1 MEQTKPTK
9 RKNGRETAKN
19 LVLSF
24 QHMFAMLGATIL
36 VPILAGMSISI
47 ALLAAGIGTIIFY
60 FLTKKKVPVFLGSS
74 FAFLPGL
81 CTILDKKN
89 LGSPEWNQAMACVMI
104 ALVCAGLVYVILSVV
119 IKSVGVEKI
128 KKLFPPIVVGPVVI
142 LVGMILAP
150 KMFWNN
156 IFGNYLEIGFY
167 GGGEGWKQWTAAI
180 VTALTIIGFNAYA
193 KPKSFL
199 KVIPI
204 LLGFVVGYV
213 YSACIGLV
221 SFKGQF
227 SGDIVIFQQA
237 GEIWGF
243 WGKEGLGNIDGSQ
256 LVSAILML
264 VPLAI
269 VTFMEH
275 LGDINAN
282 STVCGKD
289 FMKDPGLHRTVLG
302 DGVATIASA
311 LLGGPANT
319 TYGENTAVL
328 AITKNYNPKNIFWA
342 ACMAVVAGLFVPF
355 GEFLATI
362 PSAVIGGASIVLFG
376 MISAS
381 GIRALVDAKVD
392 FSNSKNMIVVS
403 TTLAIGLGLGAMSL
417 AGDITGESGLKIMIG
432 QVELSPLAIATVVAI
447 VLNLIIPNTK
457 EDKSEDSII
466 SLTSSGAVDIS
477 QELSSEKDG
486 EAAESECDA
495 TATEAPENEKTE

>member
-89 LGSPEWNQAMACVMI
+89 LGSPEWNQSMACVMI

-319 TYGENTAVL
+319 TYV
-328 AITKNYNPKNIFWA
+328 K
-342 ACMAVVAGLFVPF
+342 
-355 GEFLATI
+355 I
-362 PSAVIGGASIVLFG
+362 PPCL
-376 MISAS
+376 
-381 GIRALVDAKVD
+381 
-392 FSNSKNMIVVS
+392 
-403 TTLAIGLGLGAMSL
+403 
-417 AGDITGESGLKIMIG
+417 
-432 QVELSPLAIATVVAI
+432 P
-447 VLNLIIPNTK
+447 
-457 EDKSEDSII
+457 
-466 SLTSSGAVDIS
+466 
-477 QELSSEKDG
+477 
-486 EAAESECDA
+486 
-495 TATEAPENEKTE
+495 

>member
-19 LVLSF
+19 VVLSF

-180 VTALTIIGFNAYA
+180 VTALTIIGFNAFA

-289 FMKDPGLHRTVLG
+289 FTIRISIRRRRRNHRKRFARRSRKHYV
-302 DGVATIASA
+302 
-311 LLGGPANT
+311 
-319 TYGENTAVL
+319 
-328 AITKNYNPKNIFWA
+328 
-342 ACMAVVAGLFVPF
+342 
-355 GEFLATI
+355 
-362 PSAVIGGASIVLFG
+362 
-376 MISAS
+376 
-381 GIRALVDAKVD
+381 R
-392 FSNSKNMIVVS
+392 
-403 TTLAIGLGLGAMSL
+403 
-417 AGDITGESGLKIMIG
+417 
-432 QVELSPLAIATVVAI
+432 
-447 VLNLIIPNTK
+447 
-457 EDKSEDSII
+457 
-466 SLTSSGAVDIS
+466 
-477 QELSSEKDG
+477 
-486 EAAESECDA
+486 
-495 TATEAPENEKTE
+495 

>member
-1 MEQTKPTK
+1 M
-9 RKNGRETAKN
+9 
-19 LVLSF
+19 
-24 QHMFAMLGATIL
+24 
-36 VPILAGMSISI
+36 
-47 ALLAAGIGTIIFY
+47 
-60 FLTKKKVPVFLGSS
+60 
-74 FAFLPGL
+74 
-81 CTILDKKN
+81 
-89 LGSPEWNQAMACVMI
+89 
-104 ALVCAGLVYVILSVV
+104 
-119 IKSVGVEKI
+119 
-128 KKLFPPIVVGPVVI
+128 
-142 LVGMILAP
+142 
-150 KMFWNN
+150 
-156 IFGNYLEIGFY
+156 
-167 GGGEGWKQWTAAI
+167 
-180 VTALTIIGFNAYA
+180 
-193 KPKSFL
+193 
-199 KVIPI
+199 
-204 LLGFVVGYV
+204 GYV

-237 GEIWGF
+237 GEICGF

-381 GIRALVDAKVD
+381 GLRALVDAKVD